1 MSPTRGSAGQIRGVE
16 IQYRD
21 YAAGGA
27 WQSVVKWYTDA
38 TMDQIGYT
46 ERIALPYAMRP
57 QVRVRRRG
65 QEHQHAGAR

>member
-1 MSPTRGSAGQIRGVE
+1 MGVE